1 MRTYYDVFELAVMS
15 ARCARG
21 ASSKQVAHELWKI
34 AQEYQAEAA
43 KLDSDRV
50 PDIGEPPQG
59 IRRLGYGYTNH
70 MGPWL
75 ALQP

>member
-1 MRTYYDVFELAVMS
+1 MRTNYDVFELAVMS
-15 ARCARG
+15 ARCARLTSNKKT
-21 ASSKQVAHELWKI
+21 ARELWKI

-59 IRRLGYGYTNH
+59 LES
-70 MGPWL
+70 
-75 ALQP
+75 